1 MAEHYHAK
9 HGKTPGSVIAVRIVI
24 IVLVAAL
31 LAGGAW
37 GVFRFVINPA
47 MTAPTE
53 PNIPTIA
60 QEVTLQPIPTHPP
73 TEAAPDYDKMA
84 SDTLSKMSLDEK
96 IAQLFVVTPE
106 TLTGVDV
113 AVLAGDTTR
122 EMLEKYPVGGII
134 YTTPNMEDKDQ
145 LKELVFK
152 TQSYSKLPLIICVD
166 EEGGDVA
173 RVADALD
180 EEKLEPMFS
189 YKDED
194 VSVAKKNAKTIA
206 SYLTKYGFNTDLAPV
221 ADVWTNKD
229 NTVIAERAYSDDYQ
243 KAAERVAAAVK
254 GYDES
259 GIAATL
265 KHFPGH
271 GDSAEDSHDEIAILD
286 KTYDEIKDAEL
297 LPFKQ
302 GIKAGADMVMIGHIS
317 VPSLDEEKPAT
328 LSKTIVPDILR
339 KDMKYDGVVIS
350 DSLTMGALVEN
361 YTTDE
366 IVQGLFDA
374 DIDLFLMPGDLDEY
388 IGAINTAL
396 ENKTVTED
404 QIDKKVARILKMKY
418 ERGII
423 PTEQSS
429 SQKSTQP
436 STQSSTQ
443 PETQP
448 ATQPA
453 TQPSTKEPNE

>member
-1 MAEHYHAK
+1 MADHYHAR

-24 IVLVAAL
+24 IVLVIAL
-31 LAGGAW
+31 FAGGAW
-37 GVFRFVINPA
+37 GVYRFVLNPA
-47 MTAPTE
+47 VTAPTE
-53 PNIPTIA
+53 PVIPTIA
-60 QEVTLQPIPTHPP
+60 PEATLQPIPTQPP

-84 SDTLSKMSLDEK
+84 KDTLSKMSLDEK

-113 AVLAGDTTR
+113 ATQAGETTK

-145 LKELVFK
+145 LKELVSK
-152 TQSYSKLPLIICVD
+152 TQSYSKLPLLICVD
-166 EEGGDVA
+166 EEGGNVA
-173 RVADALD
+173 RIADALD
-180 EEKLEPMFS
+180 EEKLDPMFS

-194 VSVAKKNAKTIA
+194 VSVASKNAKTIA

-221 ADVWTNKD
+221 ADVWTNED
-229 NTVIAERAYSDDYQ
+229 NTVIGDRAYSDDYQ

-254 GYDES
+254 SFDEN
-259 GIAATL
+259 GVATTL

-271 GDSAEDSHDEIAILD
+271 GDTAEDSHDEIAVLN
-286 KTYDEIKDAEL
+286 KTYDELKDGEL
-297 LPFKQ
+297 LPFKE

-317 VPSLDEEKPAT
+317 VPSLDEDTPAT
-328 LSKTIVPDILR
+328 LSEKIVPDILR

-350 DSLTMGALVEN
+350 DSLTMGALAEK
-361 YTTDE
+361 YETSE
-366 IVQGLFDA
+366 IVLGLFDA

-396 ENKTVTED
+396 DNKTITED
-404 QIDKKVARILKMKY
+404 QIDKKVTRILKMKY
-418 ERGII
+418 QNGII
-423 PTEQSS
+423 ESEQTSAQQPTTTASS
-429 SQKSTQP
+429 ESAS
-436 STQSSTQ
+436 
-443 PETQP
+443 QP

-453 TQPSTKEPNE
+453 TKKTDPTE